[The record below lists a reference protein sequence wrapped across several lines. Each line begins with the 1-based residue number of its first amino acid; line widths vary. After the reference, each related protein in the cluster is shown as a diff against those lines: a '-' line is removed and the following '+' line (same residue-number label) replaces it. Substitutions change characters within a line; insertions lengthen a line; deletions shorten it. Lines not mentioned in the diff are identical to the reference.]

1 MTTSIAIQLWSIL
14 PSSTLRLY
22 HIKILWWCLNE
33 LQIIKNLRQKM
44 IKKYL
49 VNYFD
54 KIKGSKQMQVIMISE
69 HGGCQF
75 LIHF

>member
-1 MTTSIAIQLWSIL
+1 
-14 PSSTLRLY
+14 
-22 HIKILWWCLNE
+22 
-33 LQIIKNLRQKM
+33 M